1 MEVKD
6 RGHSMNEPNKYNR
19 VNVLKR
25 KLREKSLALLKQ
37 GIECIVLVLAVVD
50 VRMWRLAGKAH
61 PHTFPRYVGGRQ
73 TPDNGERDSL

>member
-37 GIECIVLVLAVVD
+37 GKLISI
-50 VRMWRLAGKAH
+50 
-61 PHTFPRYVGGRQ
+61 YVCTKHRIMVSH
-73 TPDNGERDSL
+73 R

>member
-37 GIECIVLVLAVVD
+37 GI
-50 VRMWRLAGKAH
+50 
-61 PHTFPRYVGGRQ
+61 GRQ
-73 TPDNGERDSL
+73 RTEALDTRNIIYRFWVSL